1 MFKVLVLQ
9 ECNGLS
15 DDQIGFQLLEP
26 LSFQR
31 FIGQGLQEIVPDAK
45 TIWLYRQLHTNAG
58 VIDQLAEQLS
68 KEMKKLGLV
77 AKKCGM
83 IDANFVKFPVLP
95 NTKEPNDQKEAVTNR
110 IGKRS
115 SNGRMIHSNRPLKI
129 IHRFTTPVH
138 ISSVI

>member
-1 MFKVLVLQ
+1 
-9 ECNGLS
+9 
-15 DDQIGFQLLEP
+15 
-26 LSFQR
+26 
-31 FIGQGLQEIVPDAK
+31 
-45 TIWLYRQLHTNAG
+45 

>member
-95 NTKEPNDQKEAVTNR
+95 NTKEPNDQKGDGDKQDWEE
-110 IGKRS
+110 IK
-115 SNGRMIHSNRPLKI
+115 
-129 IHRFTTPVH
+129 
-138 ISSVI
+138 